1 MGMRNIIIALFVLF
15 AFVYGCKREEIF
27 SGIVNFEILNVSSGV
42 IKEVNIQIVNHAE
55 GINVY
60 TFKNIELNKK
70 ETKSINLSSFN
81 IKGDASYKIVAIL
94 EAGKKLE
101 RSFGYITNGV
111 DISTNGYTIEISNS
125 EVSLK

>member
-1 MGMRNIIIALFVLF
+1 MRNKILVLFVLF

-27 SGIVNFEILNVSSGV
+27 SGIVNFEILNVSFGV

-55 GINVY
+55 SINVY
-60 TFKNIELNKK
+60 TNKNVAFNKK

-94 EAGKKLE
+94 EDGKKLE
-101 RSFGYITNGV
+101 KSFGYITNGV
-111 DISTNGYTIEISNS
+111 DININGYTIEISNS
-125 EVSLK
+125 EISLK

>member
-1 MGMRNIIIALFVLF
+1 MGMRNKIIVLFVLF

-27 SGIVNFEILNVSSGV
+27 SGIVNFEILNVSFGV

-55 GINVY
+55 SINVY
-60 TFKNIELNKK
+60 TNKNIAFNKK

-94 EAGKKLE
+94 EDGKKLE

-111 DISTNGYTIEISNS
+111 DINGYTVEISNS
-125 EVSLK
+125 EISLK